1 MGKYL
6 IDETTLTNIASA
18 IRTKTNSTG
27 NIPVTNFANEI
38 LNIQSKEDL
47 SAEITAQDTVI
58 AQIQSALEGKTSNN
72 LDTSDATATAEDIV
86 TGKTAYVDGMKITGV
101 HECSGGSAK
110 TTKTI
115 NIDWSEDSDWM
126 STVTYISNG
135 ETITLQSH
143 AMEEVIEAEGGIVM
157 FYSPMGY
164 YSDNFINLYNDGYE
178 TYILVAKQDGET
190 LYAVSSSEQDV

>member
-1 MGKYL
+1 MDYKNKL
-6 IDETTLTNIASA
+6 QTNNTALE
-18 IRTKTNSTG
+18 G
-27 NIPVTNFANEI
+27 NNLDLQTI
-38 LNIQSKEDL
+38 LNTINSLPEAGSGASVNLD
-47 SAEITAQDTVI
+47 AEITAQDAVI

-86 TGKTAYVDGMKITGV
+86 TGKTAYVDGVKITGV

-126 STVTYISNG
+126 SSVTYISNG
-135 ETITLQSH
+135 EVITLHSH
-143 AMEEVIEAEGGIVM
+143 SSEEVIEAEGGIII
-157 FYSPMGY
+157 FYSPDGY
-164 YSDNFINLYNDGYE
+164 YSDNFITLSSDGYG
-178 TYILVAKQDGET
+178 TSYIVAKQDGET